1 MARPGQAFTRSMN
14 FAKPASCWATAQPCW
29 SGSFGSAGFQTDF
42 EAHSPNAPRM
52 LAAAPHQ
59 ARHWQQAALVPNVF
73 GFVLYRLA
81 KKLRFVAKFGT
92 WRPNATWFAAA
103 PKFHDSDGGD
113 RRGDKNQRLAGGSYD
128 HVEQAQQNRRVPT
141 RD

>member
-1 MARPGQAFTRSMN
+1 MKGVKA
-14 FAKPASCWATAQPCW
+14 PAPPVEPC
-29 SGSFGSAGFQTDF
+29 FHKDDLQTGR
-42 EAHSPNAPRM
+42 HAP
-52 LAAAPHQ
+52 APHQ

-103 PKFHDSDGGD
+103 SKFHDSDGGD
-113 RRGDKNQRLAGGSYD
+113 RRGDETSAGRAG
-128 HVEQAQQNRRVPT
+128 VTIMLNKLNRTEGCRRATNSECCPGGGAA
-141 RD
+141 